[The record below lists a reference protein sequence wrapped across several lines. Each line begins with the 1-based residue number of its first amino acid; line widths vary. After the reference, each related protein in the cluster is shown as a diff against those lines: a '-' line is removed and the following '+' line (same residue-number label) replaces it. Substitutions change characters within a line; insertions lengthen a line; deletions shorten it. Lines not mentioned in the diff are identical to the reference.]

1 EFLVICPRIST
12 TAEAM
17 STAARLAASL
27 RNQIGLKKVSVPS
40 SASIGVA
47 WSDGPYTTAE
57 TLVAQADTAMYES
70 KRAGDGQPVLFE
82 ESMLDAENT
91 ETWQWPAPPD
101 EQT

>member
-1 EFLVICPRIST
+1 
-12 TAEAM
+12 M

-47 WSDGPYTTAE
+47 WSDGLRITAE

-70 KRAGDGQPVLFE
+70 KRAGDGQPVLFD
-82 ESMLDAENT
+82 ESMLDAEDT

-101 EQT
+101 KQT